1 MPSHTSSPPSP
12 VCFSLSLLQLYFLF
26 SPPQLLYRICHVSC
40 VSFTQVWKSD
50 LVMKV
55 NPPTTEEAALLESR
69 VIMSLFWPAQNKEL
83 LEQMAKQGATVLAMD
98 QLPRTLSRGQ
108 VDRGLPTFVT
118 FPPVRV
124 IYFLFLF
131 CCEGGP
137 LLSFIVRSGRW
148 KRLVFLADY

>member
-1 MPSHTSSPPSP
+1 MS
-12 VCFSLSLLQLYFLF
+12 
-26 SPPQLLYRICHVSC
+26 R

-55 NPPTTEEAALLESR
+55 NPPTAEEAALLESR
-69 VIMSLFWPAQNKEL
+69 AIMSLFWPAQNKEL

-118 FPPVRV
+118 FPPLRR
-124 IYFLFLF
+124 L
-131 CCEGGP
+131 C
-137 LLSFIVRSGRW
+137 LL
-148 KRLVFLADY
+148 RLHCDNFSSRAAVV